1 MQRIREGL
9 LPECP
14 DELDLLEDAIKYYPE
29 FANHFKGHFTSR
41 KKGEHGV
48 LLMSSKMQQVFA
60 TKTQAKKVTR
70 LLADGSFY
78 SAPKGSTQFYS
89 IFFEVPG

>member
-1 MQRIREGL
+1 
-9 LPECP
+9 
-14 DELDLLEDAIKYYPE
+14 
-29 FANHFKGHFTSR
+29 
-41 KKGEHGV
+41 
-48 LLMSSKMQQVFA
+48 MSSKMQQVFA

-89 IFFEVPG
+89 IFFKVPG